1 MWVLPPIEYILVSV
15 TFISTNINFLSTQLD
30 KGGGGQEGDAISG
43 QVSFESCSGGS
54 AAECSLAGSHKI

>member
-30 KGGGGQEGDAISG
+30 KGGGGVKRGMQSQGRLVLNLVLEAAL
-43 QVSFESCSGGS
+43 QS
-54 AAECSLAGSHKI
+54 AH